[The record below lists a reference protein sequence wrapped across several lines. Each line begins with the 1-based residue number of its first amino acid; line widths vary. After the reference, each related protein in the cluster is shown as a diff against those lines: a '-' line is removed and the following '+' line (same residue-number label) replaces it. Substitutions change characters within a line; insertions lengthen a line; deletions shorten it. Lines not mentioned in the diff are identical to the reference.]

1 MPTGQPGTKGKVRIV
16 RAPESVRAQVAGHG
30 GGRFTWTDLVDWT
43 VRLIPAVAL
52 FSLFFAFEGNMRW
65 LGVLG
70 LLPFFMA
77 FHRDCPSC
85 DPRARARGGA
95 SGFRTFAGH

>member
-1 MPTGQPGTKGKVRIV
+1 MATGDQGTSARPAII
-16 RAPESVRAQVAGHG
+16 RAPETVQAQVAGRRG
-30 GGRFTWTDLVDWT
+30 AKFTIGDLFDWT

-85 DPRARARGGA
+85 DTRARGRGA
-95 SGFRTFAGH
+95 AEMRTFAGH